1 MRLLFMFRYHVIKL
15 FQPFGKVVRSEYMWH
30 KSGAKRGEP
39 RGHCYIEYA
48 TEKACLPAVV

>member
-48 TEKACLPAVV
+48 TEKARLPAVV